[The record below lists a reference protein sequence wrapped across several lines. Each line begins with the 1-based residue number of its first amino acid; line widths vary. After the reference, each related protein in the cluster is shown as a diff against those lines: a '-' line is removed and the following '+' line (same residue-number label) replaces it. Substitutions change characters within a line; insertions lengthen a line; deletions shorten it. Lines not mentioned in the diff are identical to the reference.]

1 MFKVYDIVDYK
12 FSPSISIDMQN
23 KIIEDCKMSA
33 KTDDTKKVVELLGSA
48 TADDKHIVIAVY
60 EILYNLYLENISL
73 DEIVA
78 YAKSNGYGLTYE
90 TLVKYTSDKSGY
102 GSVLNIAYTLLTLP
116 VGGALLVPTSIKKI
130 KEEIMP
136 RLTKFWESLKII
148 KISDLNSEEY
158 IEALVTAW
166 VGLSRAVE
174 IALVWGITKIK
185 SISPYG
191 SEWIAGIFTGD
202 ASTEENRPIKTED
215 LVIKYSQG
223 NSIDI
228 WNSRKSD
235 PIYNIRPKV
244 LSLYENDDLAK
255 DVYKYITDGHYSF
268 WQFSNNSIFYDMIV
282 ALINS
287 AVRRKPFSNTTS
299 PRRELFSNT
308 TLPITAS
315 EVYMPQLSGK
325 PFINNEYN
333 EFAKWAINTSQE
345 ISEISET
352 KLNLEAPA
360 LYTAVGWFFRNMY
373 DDLTDINHMNNRLE
387 RIFAEVKENKIFSV
401 INMVLE
407 NEVNKV
413 TNVGINTV
421 NTIKR
426 GIETIFGTLGD
437 DIPSKP
443 VANESAIRLLVEA
456 FKKQMEI
463 FKNGLLYVPNYKKPN
478 SVILYTYERLV
489 DEFAEYNVS
498 DFRTIELFNRLQ
510 FLIGF
515 IKVLNVEVYNEETNA
530 TEKWFPE
537 KYDRLLELY
546 RDIKIEKRSFE
557 DIYKEIYIDT
567 CKELAESGYVL
578 NNGGKLLWDIT

>member
-1 MFKVYDIVDYK
+1 
-12 FSPSISIDMQN
+12 MQN

-33 KTDDTKKVVELLGSA
+33 TTDDTKKVVELLGSA
-48 TADDKHIVIAVY
+48 TADDKRIVIAVY
-60 EILYNLYLENISL
+60 EILYNLYLENIAL

-78 YAKSNGYGLTYE
+78 YAKSNGYDLTYE
-90 TLVKYTSDKSGY
+90 TLFKYTSDKSGY
-102 GSVLNIAYTLLTLP
+102 GSVLNMAYTSLALP
-116 VGGALLVPTSIKKI
+116 VGGAAVLVPKTIRAV

-136 RLTKFWESLKII
+136 KLTEFWGSLKTI
-148 KISDLNSEEY
+148 KLSDLNSEEY
-158 IEALVTAW
+158 IENLITAW
-166 VGLSRAVE
+166 GAISHLVG
-174 IALVWGITKIK
+174 IAFVWGVTKLTSIT
-185 SISPYG
+185 PYG
-191 SEWIAGIFTGD
+191 SERITGIFTGD

-223 NSIDI
+223 NNIEVGS
-228 WNSRKSD
+228 SRKSD
-235 PIYNIRPKV
+235 PIYAIRPNA
-244 LSLYENDDLAK
+244 LSLYKNDDIFK
-255 DVYKYITDGHYSF
+255 TVYKYSTNDMTFIQKRYDF
-268 WQFSNNSIFYDMIV
+268 MRNSIFYDMSV

-287 AVRRKPFSNTTS
+287 AVRREP
-299 PRRELFSNT
+299 FSNT

-333 EFAKWAINTSQE
+333 EFAKWAINTSSE

-407 NEVNKV
+407 NEANKV
-413 TNVGINTV
+413 TNVGINIV
-421 NTIKR
+421 NTIKH
-426 GIETIFGTLGD
+426 GIETIFGTLGN
-437 DIPSKP
+437 DIPLKP
-443 VANESAIRLLVEA
+443 VTYDSAIQLLAEA

-478 SVILYTYERLV
+478 NVILYTYERLV

-498 DFRTIELFNRLQ
+498 DFRTIEIFNRLQ

-515 IKVLNVEVYNEETNA
+515 VKVLDVEVYNEETKA

-537 KYDRLLELY
+537 KYNRLLELY
-546 RDIKIEKRSFE
+546 RDIKIDKRSFE
-557 DIYKEIYIDT
+557 NLYKETYIDV
-567 CKELAESGYVL
+567 CKGLTEAGYVL

>member
-33 KTDDTKKVVELLGSA
+33 TTDDTKKVVELLGSA

-60 EILYNLYLENISL
+60 EILYNLYLENIAL

-78 YAKSNGYGLTYE
+78 YAKSNGYDLTYE

-102 GSVLNIAYTLLTLP
+102 GSVLNMAYTSLALP
-116 VGGALLVPTSIKKI
+116 IGGAAVLVSKTIRAV

-136 RLTKFWESLKII
+136 KLTEFWGSLKAI

-158 IEALVTAW
+158 IRNLTAAWLAISNLV
-166 VGLSRAVE
+166 G
-174 IALVWGITKIK
+174 IAFVWGITKLT
-185 SISPYG
+185 SVTPYG
-191 SEWIAGIFTGD
+191 SERITGIFTGD

-223 NSIDI
+223 NSIDVG
-228 WNSRKSD
+228 NSRKSD
-235 PIYNIRPKV
+235 PIYNIRANA
-244 LSLYENDDLAK
+244 LSLYENDDK
-255 DVYKYITDGHYSF
+255 NVYKYRTNDRYEF
-268 WQFSNNSIFYDMIV
+268 RNNSIFYDMSV

-287 AVRRKPFSNTTS
+287 AVRRKPFSNTT
-299 PRRELFSNT
+299 P
-308 TLPITAS
+308 PITAS

-333 EFAKWAINTSQE
+333 EFAKWAINTSSE

-407 NEVNKV
+407 NEANKV
-413 TNVGINTV
+413 TNVGINIV

-437 DIPSKP
+437 DIPLKP
-443 VANESAIRLLVEA
+443 VAYDSAIQLLAEA

-489 DEFAEYNVS
+489 GEFAEYNVS
-498 DFRTIELFNRLQ
+498 DFHTIELFNRLQ

-515 IKVLNVEVYNEETNA
+515 VKVLDVEVYNEETNT

-546 RDIKIEKRSFE
+546 KAIKTDKASFE
-557 DIYKEIYIDT
+557 RLYKETYIDV
-567 CKELAESGYVL
+567 CKGLTEAGYVL

>member
-23 KIIEDCKMSA
+23 KIIEDCKISA
-33 KTDDTKKVVELLGSA
+33 TTDDTKKVVELLGSA
-48 TADDKHIVIAVY
+48 TADDKRIVIAVY
-60 EILYNLYLENISL
+60 EILYNLYLENIAL

-78 YAKSNGYGLTYE
+78 YAKSNGYDLTYE
-90 TLVKYTSDKSGY
+90 TLFKYTSDKSGY
-102 GSVLNIAYTLLTLP
+102 GSVLNMAYTSLALP
-116 VGGALLVPTSIKKI
+116 IGGAAVLVPKTIREV

-136 RLTKFWESLKII
+136 KLTEFWGSLKAI

-158 IEALVTAW
+158 IENLITAW
-166 VGLSRAVE
+166 GAISHLVG
-174 IALVWGITKIK
+174 IAFVWGVTKLTSIT
-185 SISPYG
+185 PYG
-191 SEWIAGIFTGD
+191 SERITGIFTGD

-223 NSIDI
+223 NSIDVG
-228 WNSRKSD
+228 NSRKSD
-235 PIYNIRPKV
+235 PIYAIRPNA
-244 LSLYENDDLAK
+244 LSLYENDDK
-255 DVYKYITDGHYSF
+255 NVYKYRTNDRYEF
-268 WQFSNNSIFYDMIV
+268 RNNSIFYDMSV

-287 AVRRKPFSNTTS
+287 AVRRKP
-299 PRRELFSNT
+299 FSNT

-333 EFAKWAINTSQE
+333 EFAKWAINTSSE

-407 NEVNKV
+407 NEANKV
-413 TNVGINTV
+413 TNVGINIV
-421 NTIKR
+421 NTIKH
-426 GIETIFGTLGD
+426 GIETIFGTLGN
-437 DIPSKP
+437 DIPLKP
-443 VANESAIRLLVEA
+443 VTYDSAIQLLAEA

-515 IKVLNVEVYNEETNA
+515 VKVLDVEVYNEETNT

-537 KYDRLLELY
+537 KYNRLLELY
-546 RDIKIEKRSFE
+546 KAIKTDKASFE
-557 DIYKEIYIDT
+557 RLYKETYIDV
-567 CKELAESGYVL
+567 CKGLTEAGYVL

>member
-60 EILYNLYLENISL
+60 EILYNLYLENIAL

-78 YAKSNGYGLTYE
+78 YAKSNGYDLTHE

-102 GSVLNIAYTLLTLP
+102 GSVLNMAYTSLALP
-116 VGGALLVPTSIKKI
+116 IGGAAVLVPKTIREV

-136 RLTKFWESLKII
+136 KLTEFWGSLKTI

-158 IEALVTAW
+158 IRNLTAAWLAISNLV
-166 VGLSRAVE
+166 G
-174 IALVWGITKIK
+174 IAFVWGITKLT
-185 SISPYG
+185 SITPYG
-191 SEWIAGIFTGD
+191 SERITGIFTGD

-223 NSIDI
+223 NNIEVGS
-228 WNSRKSD
+228 SRKSD
-235 PIYNIRPKV
+235 PIYAIRPNA
-244 LSLYENDDLAK
+244 LSLYVNDDIFK
-255 DVYKYITDGHYSF
+255 TVYKYRANDMTVIQKRYDF
-268 WQFSNNSIFYDMIV
+268 MRNSIFYDMSV

-287 AVRRKPFSNTTS
+287 AVRRKP
-299 PRRELFSNT
+299 FSNT

-333 EFAKWAINTSQE
+333 EFAKWAINTSSE

-407 NEVNKV
+407 NEANKV
-413 TNVGINTV
+413 TNVGINIV
-421 NTIKR
+421 NTIKG
-426 GIETIFGTLGD
+426 GIETVFGTLGN
-437 DIPSKP
+437 DIPLKP
-443 VANESAIRLLVEA
+443 VAYDSAIQLLAEA

-489 DEFAEYNVS
+489 GEFAEYNVS

-515 IKVLNVEVYNEETNA
+515 VKVLDVEVYNEETKA

-537 KYDRLLELY
+537 KYNRLLELY
-546 RDIKIEKRSFE
+546 RDIKIDKRSFE
-557 DIYKEIYIDT
+557 NLYKETYIDV
-567 CKELAESGYVL
+567 CKGLTEAGYVL

>member
-102 GSVLNIAYTLLTLP
+102 GSVLNIAYTLLALP
-116 VGGALLVPTSIKKI
+116 IGGAAVLVPKTIRAV
-130 KEEIMP
+130 KEEILP
-136 RLTKFWESLKII
+136 RLTEFWGSLKTI
-148 KISDLNSEEY
+148 KLSDLNSEEY
-158 IEALVTAW
+158 IRELGFAW
-166 VGLSRAVE
+166 LAISNAVE
-174 IALVWGITKIK
+174 IALVWGITKIT

-191 SEWIAGIFTGD
+191 SERIAGIFTGD

-223 NSIDI
+223 NDI
-228 WNSRKSD
+228 QVGNSRKSD
-235 PIYNIRPKV
+235 PIYAIRPEV
-244 LSLYENDDLAK
+244 LSLYENDDLTK
-255 DVYKYITDGHYSF
+255 DVYKYITDGYYHF
-268 WQFSNNSIFYDMIV
+268 WQFSNNSIFYDMTV

-287 AVRRKPFSNTTS
+287 AVRREP
-299 PRRELFSNT
+299 FSNT

-333 EFAKWAINTSQE
+333 EFAKWAINTSSTS
-345 ISEISET
+345 SEISET

-407 NEVNKV
+407 NEANKV
-413 TNVGINTV
+413 ANAGING
-421 NTIKR
+421 NN
-426 GIETIFGTLGD
+426 
-437 DIPSKP
+437 IPSKP
-443 VANESAIRLLVEA
+443 VANESAIQLLAEA

-489 DEFAEYNVS
+489 GEFAEYNVS

-515 IKVLNVEVYNEETNA
+515 IKVLDVEVYNEETN
-530 TEKWFPE
+530 TNEKWFPE
-537 KYDRLLELY
+537 KYGRLLELY

>member
-33 KTDDTKKVVELLGSA
+33 TTDDTKKVVELLGSA
-48 TADDKHIVIAVY
+48 TADDKRIVIAVY
-60 EILYNLYLENISL
+60 EILYNLYLENIAL

-78 YAKSNGYGLTYE
+78 YAKSNGYDITYE
-90 TLVKYTSDKSGY
+90 TLFKYTSDKSGY
-102 GSVLNIAYTLLTLP
+102 GSVLNMAYTLLALP
-116 VGGALLVPTSIKKI
+116 VGGAAVLVPKTIRAV

-136 RLTKFWESLKII
+136 KLTEFWGSLKTI
-148 KISDLNSEEY
+148 KLSDLNSEEY
-158 IEALVTAW
+158 IENLITAW
-166 VGLSRAVE
+166 GAISHLVG
-174 IALVWGITKIK
+174 IAFVWGATKVTSIT
-185 SISPYG
+185 PYG
-191 SEWIAGIFTGD
+191 SERITGIFTGD

-223 NSIDI
+223 NSIDVG
-228 WNSRKSD
+228 NSRKSD
-235 PIYNIRPKV
+235 PIYAIRPNA
-244 LSLYENDDLAK
+244 LSLYENDDK
-255 DVYKYITDGHYSF
+255 NVYKYRTNDRYE
-268 WQFSNNSIFYDMIV
+268 FSNNSIFYDMSV

-287 AVRRKPFSNTTS
+287 AVRRKPFSNTT
-299 PRRELFSNT
+299 P
-308 TLPITAS
+308 PITAS

-333 EFAKWAINTSQE
+333 EFAKWAINTSSE

-407 NEVNKV
+407 NEANKV
-413 TNVGINTV
+413 TNVGINIV

-437 DIPSKP
+437 DIPLKP
-443 VANESAIRLLVEA
+443 VAYDSAIQLLAEA

-489 DEFAEYNVS
+489 GEFAEYKVS

-515 IKVLNVEVYNEETNA
+515 IKVLDVEVYNEETN
-530 TEKWFPE
+530 TNEKWFPE
-537 KYDRLLELY
+537 KYNRLLEIY
-546 RDIKIEKRSFE
+546 RYIKIDKVSFE
-557 DIYKEIYIDT
+557 RLYKETYIDV
-567 CKELAESGYVL
+567 CKGLTEAGYVL

>member
-23 KIIEDCKMSA
+23 KIIEDCKISA
-33 KTDDTKKVVELLGSA
+33 TTDDTKKVVELLGSA
-48 TADDKHIVIAVY
+48 TADDTRIVIAVY
-60 EILYNLYLENISL
+60 EILYNLYLENIAL

-78 YAKSNGYGLTYE
+78 YAKSNGYDLTYE
-90 TLVKYTSDKSGY
+90 TLFKYTSDKSGY
-102 GSVLNIAYTLLTLP
+102 GSVLNMAYTSLALP
-116 VGGALLVPTSIKKI
+116 IGGAAVLVPKTIRAV

-136 RLTKFWESLKII
+136 KLTEFWGSLKAI

-158 IEALVTAW
+158 IRNLTAAWLAISNLV
-166 VGLSRAVE
+166 G
-174 IALVWGITKIK
+174 IAFVWGITKLT
-185 SISPYG
+185 SITPYG
-191 SEWIAGIFTGD
+191 SERITGIFTGD

-223 NSIDI
+223 NSIDVG
-228 WNSRKSD
+228 NSRKSD
-235 PIYNIRPKV
+235 PIYAIRPSI
-244 LSLYENDDLAK
+244 LSLYEHDDK
-255 DVYKYITDGHYSF
+255 NVYKHRTNDRYEF
-268 WQFSNNSIFYDMIV
+268 RNNSIFYDMSV

-287 AVRRKPFSNTTS
+287 AVRREP
-299 PRRELFSNT
+299 FSNT

-333 EFAKWAINTSQE
+333 EFAKWAINTSSE

-407 NEVNKV
+407 NEANKV
-413 TNVGINTV
+413 ANVGINIV
-421 NTIKR
+421 NTIKD
-426 GIETIFGTLGD
+426 GIESIFGTLGN

-443 VANESAIRLLVEA
+443 VVNESAVELLAEA

-463 FKNGLLYVPNYKKPN
+463 FKNGLLYTPDYKKPN

-515 IKVLNVEVYNEETNA
+515 VKVLDVEVYNEETNT

-537 KYDRLLELY
+537 KYDRLLKLY
-546 RDIKIEKRSFE
+546 RDIKIDKRSFE
-557 DIYKEIYIDT
+557 NLYKATYTDV
-567 CKELAESGYVL
+567 CKGLTEAGYVL

>member
-1 MFKVYDIVDYK
+1 MFKIYDIVDYK

-33 KTDDTKKVVELLGSA
+33 KTDDTKKVVELLGTA
-48 TADDKHIVIAVY
+48 TADDKRIVIAVY
-60 EILYNLYLENISL
+60 EILYNLYLENITL

-78 YAKSNGYGLTYE
+78 YAKSNGYDLTYE
-90 TLVKYTSDKSGY
+90 TLFKYTSDKSGY
-102 GSVLNIAYTLLTLP
+102 GSILNIAYALLALP
-116 VGGALLVPTSIKKI
+116 VGGAAVIVPRVIRSI
-130 KEEIMP
+130 KEELMP
-136 RLTKFWESLKII
+136 ELIEFWGSLKEI
-148 KISDLNSEEY
+148 KISDLNSDEY
-158 IEALVTAW
+158 IQALGT
-166 VGLSRAVE
+166 
-174 IALVWGITKIK
+174 VWGALSDSIGAVFSYGVTKIK
-185 SISPYG
+185 SIGPYG
-191 SEWIAGIFTGD
+191 TGRIATIFTGD

-223 NSIDI
+223 NSIDVG
-228 WNSRKSD
+228 NGRKSD
-235 PIYNIRPKV
+235 PIYAIRPET
-244 LSLYENDDLAK
+244 LSLYANNDNFKA
-255 DVYKYITDGHYSF
+255 VYKFRTNDMNLSSIQATYEFING
-268 WQFSNNSIFYDMIV
+268 SIFYDMSV

-287 AVRRKPFSNTTS
+287 AVRRKP
-299 PRRELFSNT
+299 FSNT

-325 PFINNEYN
+325 PFMNNEYN
-333 EFAKWAINTSQE
+333 EFAKWAINTSSE
-345 ISEISET
+345 TSEISET

-413 TNVGINTV
+413 TNIGINIV
-421 NTIKR
+421 NTIKD
-426 GIETIFGTLGD
+426 GIETVFGTLGN
-437 DIPSKP
+437 DIPLKP
-443 VANESAIRLLVEA
+443 VAYDSAIELLAEA

-463 FKNGLLYVPNYKKPN
+463 FKNGLLYTPDYKKPN
-478 SVILYTYERLV
+478 NVILYTYLRVV

-515 IKVLNVEVYNEETNA
+515 VKVLDVEVYNEETNT

-537 KYDRLLELY
+537 KYNRLLELY
-546 RDIKIEKRSFE
+546 NAIKTDKASFE
-557 DIYKEIYIDT
+557 RFYKETYIDV
-567 CKELAESGYVL
+567 CKGLTEAGYVL

>member
-60 EILYNLYLENISL
+60 EILYNLYLENITL

-78 YAKSNGYGLTYE
+78 YAKSNGYDLTYE

-102 GSVLNIAYTLLTLP
+102 GSVLNIAYTLLALP
-116 VGGALLVPTSIKKI
+116 IGGAAVLVPKTIRAV

-136 RLTKFWESLKII
+136 RLTEFWGSLKTI
-148 KISDLNSEEY
+148 KLSDLNSEEY
-158 IEALVTAW
+158 IRELGFAWLAISNLV
-166 VGLSRAVE
+166 G
-174 IALVWGITKIK
+174 IAFVWGITKLT
-185 SISPYG
+185 SITPYG
-191 SEWIAGIFTGD
+191 SERITGIFTGD

-223 NSIDI
+223 NDI
-228 WNSRKSD
+228 QVGNSRKSD
-235 PIYNIRPKV
+235 PIYAIRPRA
-244 LSLYENDDLAK
+244 LSLYANNDNFKA
-255 DVYKYITDGHYSF
+255 VYKFRTNDMNLSSIQATYEFI
-268 WQFSNNSIFYDMIV
+268 NRSIFYDMSV

-287 AVRRKPFSNTTS
+287 ATRRKP
-299 PRRELFSNT
+299 FSNT

-333 EFAKWAINTSQE
+333 EFAKWAINTSSE
-345 ISEISET
+345 TSEISET

-401 INMVLE
+401 LNMVLE
-407 NEVNKV
+407 NEANKV
-413 TNVGINTV
+413 TNVGINII

-426 GIETIFGTLGD
+426 GIETIFGTLGN
-437 DIPSKP
+437 DIPLKP
-443 VANESAIRLLVEA
+443 VAYDNAIQLLAEA

-489 DEFAEYNVS
+489 GEFAEYNVS

-515 IKVLNVEVYNEETNA
+515 VKVLDVEVYNEETNA

-537 KYDRLLELY
+537 KYNRLLELY
-546 RDIKIEKRSFE
+546 RDIKNEKVSFE
-557 DIYKEIYIDT
+557 NLYKATYTDI
-567 CKELAESGYVL
+567 CKGLTEAGYVL

>member
-60 EILYNLYLENISL
+60 EILYNLYLENIAL

-78 YAKSNGYGLTYE
+78 YAKSNGYDLTHE

-102 GSVLNIAYTLLTLP
+102 GSVLNIAYALLVLP
-116 VGGALLVPTSIKKI
+116 AGGALLVSTSIKKI

-136 RLTKFWESLKII
+136 RLTEFWESLKII
-148 KISDLNSEEY
+148 KLSDLNSEEY
-158 IEALVTAW
+158 VRNLIVAW
-166 VGLSRAVE
+166 GAISRALE
-174 IALVWGITKIK
+174 IALVWGVTKIK
-185 SISPYG
+185 PINPYG
-191 SEWIAGIFTGD
+191 DEWLAGIFTGD

-223 NSIDI
+223 NSIDVG
-228 WNSRKSD
+228 NSRKSD
-235 PIYNIRPKV
+235 PIYAIRPEV
-244 LSLYENDDLAK
+244 LSLYTNDDLTK
-255 DVYKYITDGHYSF
+255 DVYKYITDGCYNF
-268 WQFSNNSIFYDMIV
+268 WQFSNNSIFYDMSV

-287 AVRRKPFSNTTS
+287 AVRRKPFSNTTLPIPPS
-299 PRRELFSNT
+299 DRREPFSNT

-333 EFAKWAINTSQE
+333 EFAKWAINTSSTY
-345 ISEISET
+345 SEISET

-407 NEVNKV
+407 NEANKV
-413 TNVGINTV
+413 ANAGING
-421 NTIKR
+421 N
-426 GIETIFGTLGD
+426 

-443 VANESAIRLLVEA
+443 VANESAMQLLAEA

-489 DEFAEYNVS
+489 REFAEYNAS

-515 IKVLNVEVYNEETNA
+515 IKVLDVEVYNEETN
-530 TEKWFPE
+530 TNEKWFPE
-537 KYDRLLELY
+537 KYNRLLELY
-546 RDIKIEKRSFE
+546 RDIKSEKRSFE
-557 DIYKEIYIDT
+557 DIYKEIYIDI
-567 CKELAESGYVL
+567 CKGLTEAGYVL

>member
-78 YAKSNGYGLTYE
+78 YAKSNGYDLTYE

-102 GSVLNIAYTLLTLP
+102 GSVLNIAYTLLALP
-116 VGGALLVPTSIKKI
+116 IGGAAVLVPKTIREV

-136 RLTKFWESLKII
+136 KLTEFWGSLKTI

-158 IEALVTAW
+158 IRNLTAAWLAISNLV
-166 VGLSRAVE
+166 G
-174 IALVWGITKIK
+174 IAFVWGITKLT
-185 SISPYG
+185 SITPYG
-191 SEWIAGIFTGD
+191 SERITGIFTGD

-223 NSIDI
+223 NSIDVG
-228 WNSRKSD
+228 SGRKSD
-235 PIYNIRPKV
+235 PIYAIRPNA
-244 LSLYENDDLAK
+244 LSLYKNDDIFK
-255 DVYKYITDGHYSF
+255 TVYKYSTNDMTFIQKRYDF
-268 WQFSNNSIFYDMIV
+268 MRNSIFYDMSV

-287 AVRRKPFSNTTS
+287 AVRREP
-299 PRRELFSNT
+299 FSNT

-333 EFAKWAINTSQE
+333 EFAKWAINTSSE
-345 ISEISET
+345 SSEISET

-407 NEVNKV
+407 NEANKV
-413 TNVGINTV
+413 TNVGINIV

-426 GIETIFGTLGD
+426 GIETIFGTLGN
-437 DIPSKP
+437 DIPLKP
-443 VANESAIRLLVEA
+443 VAYDSAIQLLAEA
-456 FKKQMEI
+456 FKKQIEI

-489 DEFAEYNVS
+489 GEFAEYNVS

-515 IKVLNVEVYNEETNA
+515 VKVLDVEVYNEETKA

-537 KYDRLLELY
+537 KYNRLLELY
-546 RDIKIEKRSFE
+546 RDIKIDKRSFE
-557 DIYKEIYIDT
+557 NLYKETYIDV
-567 CKELAESGYVL
+567 CKGLTEAGYVL

>member
-1 MFKVYDIVDYK
+1 
-12 FSPSISIDMQN
+12 MQN

-60 EILYNLYLENISL
+60 EILYNLYLENIAL

-78 YAKSNGYGLTYE
+78 YAKSNGYDLTHE

-102 GSVLNIAYTLLTLP
+102 GSVLNMAYTSLALP
-116 VGGALLVPTSIKKI
+116 IGGAAVLVPKTIREV

-136 RLTKFWESLKII
+136 KLTEFWGSLKTI

-158 IEALVTAW
+158 IRNLTAAWLAISNLV
-166 VGLSRAVE
+166 G
-174 IALVWGITKIK
+174 IAFVWGITKLT
-185 SISPYG
+185 SITPYG
-191 SEWIAGIFTGD
+191 SERITGIFTGD

-223 NSIDI
+223 NNIEVGS
-228 WNSRKSD
+228 SRKSD
-235 PIYNIRPKV
+235 PIYAIRPNA
-244 LSLYENDDLAK
+244 LSLYVNDDIFK
-255 DVYKYITDGHYSF
+255 TVYKYRANDMTVIQKRYDF
-268 WQFSNNSIFYDMIV
+268 MRNSIFYDMSV

-287 AVRRKPFSNTTS
+287 AVRRKP
-299 PRRELFSNT
+299 FSNT

-333 EFAKWAINTSQE
+333 EFAKWAINTSSE

-407 NEVNKV
+407 NEANKV
-413 TNVGINTV
+413 TNVGINIV
-421 NTIKR
+421 NTIKG
-426 GIETIFGTLGD
+426 GIETVFGTLGN
-437 DIPSKP
+437 DIPLKP
-443 VANESAIRLLVEA
+443 VAYDSAIQLLAEA

-489 DEFAEYNVS
+489 GEFAEYNVS

-515 IKVLNVEVYNEETNA
+515 VKVLDVEVYNEETKA

-537 KYDRLLELY
+537 KYNRLLELY
-546 RDIKIEKRSFE
+546 RDIKIDKRSFE
-557 DIYKEIYIDT
+557 NLYKETYIDV
-567 CKELAESGYVL
+567 CKGLTEAGYVL

>member
-33 KTDDTKKVVELLGSA
+33 TTDDTRKVVELLGSA

-60 EILYNLYLENISL
+60 EILYNLYLENIAL

-78 YAKSNGYGLTYE
+78 YAKSNGYDLTYE

-102 GSVLNIAYTLLTLP
+102 GSVLNMAYTSLALP
-116 VGGALLVPTSIKKI
+116 IGGAAVLVSKTIREV

-136 RLTKFWESLKII
+136 KLTEFWGSLKAI

-158 IEALVTAW
+158 IRNLTAAWLTISNLV
-166 VGLSRAVE
+166 G
-174 IALVWGITKIK
+174 IAFVWGITKLT
-185 SISPYG
+185 SITPYG
-191 SEWIAGIFTGD
+191 SERITGIFTGD

-223 NSIDI
+223 NSIGVG
-228 WNSRKSD
+228 NSRKSD
-235 PIYNIRPKV
+235 PIYAIRPST
-244 LSLYENDDLAK
+244 LSLYEHDDK
-255 DVYKYITDGHYSF
+255 NVYKHRTNDRYEF
-268 WQFSNNSIFYDMIV
+268 RNNSIFYDMSV

-287 AVRRKPFSNTTS
+287 AVRRKPFSNTT
-299 PRRELFSNT
+299 P
-308 TLPITAS
+308 PITAS

-333 EFAKWAINTSQE
+333 EFAKWAINTSSE

-360 LYTAVGWFFRNMY
+360 LYTAVDWFFRNMY

-407 NEVNKV
+407 NEANKV
-413 TNVGINTV
+413 TNVGINIV

-437 DIPSKP
+437 DIPLKP
-443 VANESAIRLLVEA
+443 VAYDSAIQLLAEA

-515 IKVLNVEVYNEETNA
+515 AKVLDVEVYNEETNT

-546 RDIKIEKRSFE
+546 KAIKTDKASFE
-557 DIYKEIYIDT
+557 RLYKETYIDV
-567 CKELAESGYVL
+567 CKGLTEAGYVL

>member
-60 EILYNLYLENISL
+60 EILYNLYLENITL

-78 YAKSNGYGLTYE
+78 YAKSNGYDLTYE

-102 GSVLNIAYTLLTLP
+102 GSVLNIAYTLLVLP
-116 VGGALLVPTSIKKI
+116 AGGALLVPATIRKI

-136 RLTKFWESLKII
+136 RLTEFWESLKII
-148 KISDLNSEEY
+148 KLSDLNSEEY
-158 IEALVTAW
+158 IKALVATWA
-166 VGLSRAVE
+166 GLSRLVE

-185 SISPYG
+185 PISPYG
-191 SEWIAGIFTGD
+191 SEWITGIFTGD

-223 NSIDI
+223 NSIDVG
-228 WNSRKSD
+228 NSRKSD
-235 PIYNIRPKV
+235 PIYAIRPRV
-244 LSLYENDDLAK
+244 LSLYENEDLTK
-255 DVYKYITDGHYSF
+255 DVYKYITDGYYFF

-287 AVRRKPFSNTTS
+287 AVRREP
-299 PRRELFSNT
+299 FSNT

-345 ISEISET
+345 ISEINET

-413 TNVGINTV
+413 TNVGINIV

-426 GIETIFGTLGD
+426 GIETIFGTLGN
-437 DIPSKP
+437 DIPLKP
-443 VANESAIRLLVEA
+443 VAYDSAIQLLAEA

-489 DEFAEYNVS
+489 GEFAEYNVS

-515 IKVLNVEVYNEETNA
+515 VKVLDVEVYNEETST

-546 RDIKIEKRSFE
+546 RDIKIDKASFE
-557 DIYKEIYIDT
+557 RVYKEIYVDT
-567 CKELAESGYVL
+567 CKGLTEAGYVL

>member
-60 EILYNLYLENISL
+60 EILYNLYLENITL

-78 YAKSNGYGLTYE
+78 YAKSNGYDLAYE

-102 GSVLNIAYTLLTLP
+102 GSVLNIAYTLLALP
-116 VGGALLVPTSIKKI
+116 ISGAAVLVPKTIRAV

-136 RLTKFWESLKII
+136 RLTEFWGSLKTI
-148 KISDLNSEEY
+148 KLSDLNSEEY
-158 IEALVTAW
+158 IRELGFAWLAISNLV
-166 VGLSRAVE
+166 G
-174 IALVWGITKIK
+174 IAFVWGITKLT
-185 SISPYG
+185 SITPYG
-191 SEWIAGIFTGD
+191 SERITGIFTGD

-223 NSIDI
+223 NDI
-228 WNSRKSD
+228 QVGNSRKSD
-235 PIYNIRPKV
+235 PIYAIRPNA
-244 LSLYENDDLAK
+244 LSLYENDDLTK

-287 AVRRKPFSNTTS
+287 AVRRKP
-299 PRRELFSNT
+299 FSNT

-407 NEVNKV
+407 NEANKV
-413 TNVGINTV
+413 ANAGINIV

-443 VANESAIRLLVEA
+443 VANESAIQLLVEA

-515 IKVLNVEVYNEETNA
+515 IKVLDVEVYNEETNA

-567 CKELAESGYVL
+567 CKELAEAGYVL

>member
-48 TADDKHIVIAVY
+48 TADDKYIVIAVY
-60 EILYNLYLENISL
+60 EILYNLYLENIAL

-78 YAKSNGYGLTYE
+78 YAKSNGYDLTHE

-102 GSVLNIAYTLLTLP
+102 GSVLNIAYALLALP
-116 VGGALLVPTSIKKI
+116 AGGALLVPETIRKI

-136 RLTKFWESLKII
+136 RLTEFWESLKII
-148 KISDLNSEEY
+148 KLSDLNSEEY
-158 IEALVTAW
+158 IRALVATWA
-166 VGLSRAVE
+166 GLSRAVE

-185 SISPYG
+185 PISPYG
-191 SEWIAGIFTGD
+191 SEWITGIFTGD

-223 NSIDI
+223 NSIDVG
-228 WNSRKSD
+228 NSRKSD
-235 PIYNIRPKV
+235 PIYAIRPEV
-244 LSLYENDDLAK
+244 LSLYKNDDLTK
-255 DVYKYITDGHYSF
+255 DVYKYITDGYYF
-268 WQFSNNSIFYDMIV
+268 VWQFSNNSIFYDMSV
-282 ALINS
+282 ALISS
-287 AVRRKPFSNTTS
+287 AVRREPFSNTTFV
-299 PRRELFSNT
+299 RRVPFSNT

-333 EFAKWAINTSQE
+333 EFAKWAINTSSAY
-345 ISEISET
+345 SEISET

-401 INMVLE
+401 INMALE
-407 NEVNKV
+407 NEANKV
-413 TNVGINTV
+413 ANAGING
-421 NTIKR
+421 N
-426 GIETIFGTLGD
+426 

-443 VANESAIRLLVEA
+443 VANENAMQLLAEA

-489 DEFAEYNVS
+489 GEFAEYNVS

-515 IKVLNVEVYNEETNA
+515 IKVLDVKVYNEETN
-530 TEKWFPE
+530 TNEKWFPE

-546 RDIKIEKRSFE
+546 RGIKSEKRSFE
-557 DIYKEIYIDT
+557 ELYKEIYIDI
-567 CKELAESGYVL
+567 CKGLTEAGYVL

>member
-33 KTDDTKKVVELLGSA
+33 TTDDTKKVVELLGSA

-78 YAKSNGYGLTYE
+78 YAKSNGYDLTYE

-102 GSVLNIAYTLLTLP
+102 GSVLNIAYTLLAVP
-116 VGGALLVPTSIKKI
+116 IGGAAVLVPKTIREV

-136 RLTKFWESLKII
+136 RLTEFWGSLKTI
-148 KISDLNSEEY
+148 KLSDLNSEEY
-158 IEALVTAW
+158 IRELGFAWLAISNLV
-166 VGLSRAVE
+166 G
-174 IALVWGITKIK
+174 IAFVWGITKLT
-185 SISPYG
+185 SITPYG
-191 SEWIAGIFTGD
+191 SERITGIFTGD

-223 NSIDI
+223 NDI
-228 WNSRKSD
+228 QVGNSRKSD
-235 PIYNIRPKV
+235 PIYAIRPNA
-244 LSLYENDDLAK
+244 LSLYANNDKFKA
-255 DVYKYITDGHYSF
+255 VYKFRTNDMNLSSIQATYEFI
-268 WQFSNNSIFYDMIV
+268 NRSIFYDMSV

-287 AVRRKPFSNTTS
+287 ATRRKP
-299 PRRELFSNT
+299 FSNT

-333 EFAKWAINTSQE
+333 EFAKWAINTSSE
-345 ISEISET
+345 ISETSET

-413 TNVGINTV
+413 ANVGINIV
-421 NTIKR
+421 NTIKG
-426 GIETIFGTLGD
+426 GIETVFGTLGN
-437 DIPSKP
+437 DIPLKP
-443 VANESAIRLLVEA
+443 VAYDSAIQLLAEA

-463 FKNGLLYVPNYKKPN
+463 FKKGLLYVPNYKKPN

-515 IKVLNVEVYNEETNA
+515 IKVLDVEVYNEETNA

-546 RDIKIEKRSFE
+546 KAIKTDKASFE
-557 DIYKEIYIDT
+557 RLYKETYIDV
-567 CKELAESGYVL
+567 CKGLTEAGYVL

>member
-1 MFKVYDIVDYK
+1 
-12 FSPSISIDMQN
+12 MQN

-60 EILYNLYLENISL
+60 EILYNLYLENIAL

-78 YAKSNGYGLTYE
+78 YAKSNGYDLTHE

-102 GSVLNIAYTLLTLP
+102 GSVLNMAYTSLALP
-116 VGGALLVPTSIKKI
+116 IGGAAVLVPKTIREV

-136 RLTKFWESLKII
+136 KLTEFWGSLKTI

-158 IEALVTAW
+158 IRNLTAAWLAISNLV
-166 VGLSRAVE
+166 G
-174 IALVWGITKIK
+174 IAFVWGITKLT
-185 SISPYG
+185 SITPYG
-191 SEWIAGIFTGD
+191 SERITGIFTGD

-223 NSIDI
+223 NNIEVGS
-228 WNSRKSD
+228 SRKSD
-235 PIYNIRPKV
+235 PIYAIRPNA
-244 LSLYENDDLAK
+244 LSLYVNDDIFK
-255 DVYKYITDGHYSF
+255 TVYKYRANDMTVIQKRYDF
-268 WQFSNNSIFYDMIV
+268 MRNSIFYDMSV

-287 AVRRKPFSNTTS
+287 AVRRKP
-299 PRRELFSNT
+299 FSNT

-333 EFAKWAINTSQE
+333 EFAKWAINTSSE

-407 NEVNKV
+407 NEANKV
-413 TNVGINTV
+413 TNVGINIV

-426 GIETIFGTLGD
+426 GIETIFGTLGN
-437 DIPSKP
+437 DIPLKP
-443 VANESAIRLLVEA
+443 VAYDSAIQLLAEA

-489 DEFAEYNVS
+489 GEFAEYNVS

-515 IKVLNVEVYNEETNA
+515 VKVLDVEVYNEETKA

-537 KYDRLLELY
+537 KYNRLLELY
-546 RDIKIEKRSFE
+546 RDIKIDKRSFE
-557 DIYKEIYIDT
+557 NLYKETYIDV
-567 CKELAESGYVL
+567 CKGLTEAGYVL

>member
-1 MFKVYDIVDYK
+1 
-12 FSPSISIDMQN
+12 MQN

-33 KTDDTKKVVELLGSA
+33 TTDDTKKVVELLGSA

-78 YAKSNGYGLTYE
+78 YAKSNGYDLTYE

-102 GSVLNIAYTLLTLP
+102 GSVLNIAYTLLALP
-116 VGGALLVPTSIKKI
+116 IGGAAVLVPKTIRAV

-136 RLTKFWESLKII
+136 RLTEFWGSLKTI
-148 KISDLNSEEY
+148 KLSDLNSEEY
-158 IEALVTAW
+158 IRELGFAW
-166 VGLSRAVE
+166 LAISNAVE
-174 IALVWGITKIK
+174 IALVWGITKIT

-191 SEWIAGIFTGD
+191 SERIAGIFTGD

-223 NSIDI
+223 NIIDVG
-228 WNSRKSD
+228 NSRKSD
-235 PIYNIRPKV
+235 PIYAIRPNA
-244 LSLYENDDLAK
+244 LSLYENDDLTK

-287 AVRRKPFSNTTS
+287 AVRRKP
-299 PRRELFSNT
+299 FSNT

-373 DDLTDINHMNNRLE
+373 DDLTDINHMNNKLE

-401 INMVLE
+401 INMALE
-407 NEVNKV
+407 NEANKV
-413 TNVGINTV
+413 ANAGINIV

-443 VANESAIRLLVEA
+443 VANESAIQLLVEA

-463 FKNGLLYVPNYKKPN
+463 FKNGLLYAPNYKKPN

-515 IKVLNVEVYNEETNA
+515 IKVLDVEVYNEETNA

-546 RDIKIEKRSFE
+546 RYIKIEKRSFE
-557 DIYKEIYIDT
+557 DIYKEIYIDV
-567 CKELAESGYVL
+567 CKGLTEAGYVL